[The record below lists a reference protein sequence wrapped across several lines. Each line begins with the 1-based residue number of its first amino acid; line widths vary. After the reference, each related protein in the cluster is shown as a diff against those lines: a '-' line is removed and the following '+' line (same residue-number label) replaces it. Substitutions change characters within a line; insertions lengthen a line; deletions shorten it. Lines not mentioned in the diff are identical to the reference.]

1 MRILIADDSLTC
13 RLILSAA
20 LKENGYDV
28 LEKVDG
34 LEAWAELCKPDAPQI
49 AILDW
54 VMPKLDGLELIQ
66 KVRESKTDS
75 PPYII
80 MLTGKSEKKDII
92 IGLNAGANDYLIKP
106 FDPSELSARVEV
118 GRRMIEL
125 QDALIKSKEE
135 LAYQAT
141 HDPLTGLLNRRAIL
155 DRLSD
160 EFRLASRHNHMLS
173 VGICDIDHFKHI
185 NDTYG
190 HQTGDDILCKLSKIL
205 EGITSDAEH
214 IGRIGGEEFLI
225 ISSEDTENDLSLRF
239 ERYRRQIADTG
250 LMTRSGALSVS
261 VSIGVASCTGKNSVD
276 ELLAAAD
283 AALYEAKSAG
293 RNRIQ
298 YTRLS

>member
-1 MRILIADDSLTC
+1 MRILIADDSQTC
-13 RLILSAA
+13 RLILSTA
-20 LKENGYDV
+20 LKENSYDV
-28 LEKVDG
+28 LEKSDG
-34 LEAWAELCKPDAPQI
+34 LEAWVELCKPDAPQI

-66 KVRESKTDS
+66 KVRTSKTDR

-141 HDPLTGLLNRRAIL
+141 HDPLTGLFNRRAIL
-155 DRLSD
+155 DKLAD
-160 EFRLASRHNHMLS
+160 EFKHANSENHMLC
-173 VGICDIDHFKHI
+173 VGICDIDHFKRI

-190 HQTGDDILCKLSKIL
+190 HQTGDDILSKLSGIL
-205 EGITSDAEH
+205 GEITTDTEH

-225 ISSEDTENDLSLRF
+225 VSSGGAESDVSSRF
-239 ERYRRQIADTG
+239 ERYRRQIAETG
-250 LMTRSGALSVS
+250 IMTRSGAISIS
-261 VSIGVASCTGKNSVD
+261 VSIGVSCCAGKSTAD

-283 AALYEAKSAG
+283 AALYEAKSQG
-293 RNRIQ
+293 RNRIK
-298 YTRLS
+298 YTRL